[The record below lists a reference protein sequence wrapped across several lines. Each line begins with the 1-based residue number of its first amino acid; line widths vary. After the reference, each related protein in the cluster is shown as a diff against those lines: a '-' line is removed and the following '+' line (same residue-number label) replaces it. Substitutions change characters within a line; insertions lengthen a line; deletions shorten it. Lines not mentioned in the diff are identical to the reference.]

1 MGLAR
6 CRGQRTQNRQ
16 DRQCRGP
23 FTKGQ
28 KPLLTIDVW
37 EHAYYLDYQNRRA
50 DYVNALIDK
59 LLNWNL
65 PRKRWR
71 RADLHRANAEAGGQG
86 LLDRATPAAG
96 ISQFLWRCFQNRSP
110 RRTCRRRLTPTR
122 ARASEARCRG
132 RAAKRKRASGLPES
146 SIGGITI
153 TGFGVVDWSP
163 TRRQIEVTQ
172 GQAGMCAVLE
182 NAVLL
187 YASGHADQAL
197 PLLAR
202 GVQEDE
208 ETKRSPLAW
217 LALFDLLQRAGN
229 RAAFEQLALLYVVR
243 FERSAPSW
251 DERARPPAVQRAAT
265 AGGYIAI
272 TGKLTAASG
281 THFEA
286 LKRAIVRNDSQA
298 RFDLA
303 AVTEFD
309 DGGARALAEVLG
321 EARRR
326 QYPLRVQRAER
337 LQRALEGAVG
347 RGRESGEG
355 AWLLWLELLQWQSDR
370 ANFDDWAVQYA
381 ITFEV
386 SPPSWE
392 PH

>member
-1 MGLAR
+1 MAL
-6 CRGQRTQNRQ
+6 
-16 DRQCRGP
+16 
-23 FTKGQ
+23 FS
-28 KPLLTIDVW
+28 KPLSKKQVPSS
-37 EHAYYLDYQNRRA
+37 A
-50 DYVNALIDK
+50 DANARSGKRGAVPGAGGDAE
-59 LLNWNL
+59 
-65 PRKRWR
+65 PRKR
-71 RADLHRANAEAGGQG
+71 
-86 LLDRATPAAG
+86 
-96 ISQFLWRCFQNRSP
+96 
-110 RRTCRRRLTPTR
+110 
-122 ARASEARCRG
+122 
-132 RAAKRKRASGLPES
+132 LPES

-208 ETKRSPLAW
+208 DKRSPLAW

-251 DERARPPAVQRAAT
+251 DERARPPAVHSSDRRWLHCRHRQADR
-265 AGGYIAI
+265 GERH
-272 TGKLTAASG
+272 
-281 THFEA
+281 HFES

-309 DGGARALAEVLG
+309 DGGARALAEVL
-321 EARRR
+321 ARPAAANIRCACS
-326 QYPLRVQRAER
+326 AER
-337 LQRALEGAVG
+337 LQRALGAPSAGVARR
-347 RGRESGEG
+347 RGRVAAVARAAAMAKRSRELRRLGRPVRDHLRGVSTVVGTTVDAPSGCGATSAPASAAEAESLAGGGEMLAMSG
-355 AWLLWLELLQWQSDR
+355 VGGSHAPRLRSSPSSRNNAISWQS
-370 ANFDDWAVQYA
+370 
-381 ITFEV
+381 T
-386 SPPSWE
+386 
-392 PH
+392 